1 MRSLWAAIVAFAG
14 MAAAA
19 TASADP
25 ALRNVTGFDSSL
37 LAGKTC
43 QGVFNTGK
51 GRHGSQGA
59 LQLSFAI
66 DGDVLAAHLSRG
78 FGRPT
83 YDKAA
88 YAITQPAQSIDATRF
103 EDLGAVRDLTVTG
116 NTIRFVDSTGG
127 KVHLTYNHGRLLGS
141 SDPRGGADW
150 RMRRVAHVT
159 MVCR

>member
-1 MRSLWAAIVAFAG
+1 MRGFWASIVAFAG
-14 MAAAA
+14 MAAVT

-25 ALRNVTGFDSSL
+25 ALRNVTGFDATVL
-37 LAGKTC
+37 TGKTC

-59 LQLSFAI
+59 LQLSFAV
-66 DGDVLAAHLSRG
+66 DGDILAAHLSRG
-78 FGRPT
+78 VGRST

-88 YAITQPAQSIDATRF
+88 YAITQPGQSIDTTRF

-116 NTIRFVDSTGG
+116 NIVRFVDSTGG
-127 KVHLTYNHGRLLGS
+127 RVHLTYNQGRLLGS
-141 SDPRGGADW
+141 SDPRGGTDW
-150 RMRRVAHVT
+150 RMRRVSHVT

>member
-1 MRSLWAAIVAFAG
+1 MRGFWAAIVAFAG
-14 MAAAA
+14 MAAAT

-25 ALRNVTGFDSSL
+25 ALRNVTGFDATL

-59 LQLSFAI
+59 LQLSFTV
-66 DGDVLAAHLSRG
+66 DGDVFAAHLSRG
-78 FGRPT
+78 FGRST

-88 YAITQPAQSIDATRF
+88 YAITQPGQSIDTTRF

-116 NTIRFVDSTGG
+116 NIVRFVDSTGG
-127 KVHLTYNHGRLLGS
+127 RVHLTYNQGRLLGS
-141 SDPRGGADW
+141 SDPRGGTDW

>member
-1 MRSLWAAIVAFAG
+1 METTMRGFWAAIVAFAG
-14 MAAAA
+14 MAAAT

-25 ALRNVTGFDSSL
+25 ALRNVTGFDATL

-59 LQLSFAI
+59 LQLSFTV

-78 FGRPT
+78 FGSST

-88 YAITQPAQSIDATRF
+88 YAITQPGQSIDTTRF
-103 EDLGAVRDLTVTG
+103 EDLGEVRGLTVTG
-116 NTIRFVDSTGG
+116 NTVRYIDSTGG
-127 KVHLTYNHGRLLGS
+127 RVQLTYNHGRLLGR
-141 SDPRGGADW
+141 SDPRGGTD
-150 RMRRVAHVT
+150 
-159 MVCR
+159 

>member
-25 ALRNVTGFDSSL
+25 ALRNVTGFDTSL

-59 LQLSFAI
+59 LQLSFAV

-78 FGRPT
+78 FGSST

-88 YAITQPAQSIDATRF
+88 YAITQPGQSIDTTRF
-103 EDLGAVRDLTVTG
+103 EDLGEVRGLTVTG
-116 NTIRFVDSTGG
+116 NTVRYIDSTGG
-127 KVHLTYNHGRLLGS
+127 RVQLTYNHGRLLGR
-141 SDPRGGADW
+141 SDPRGGTD
-150 RMRRVAHVT
+150 
-159 MVCR
+159 